1 MLMTN
6 EEHQG
11 FGSGLFTT
19 VLAVGHWVFG
29 VSLWGWSGLAMVIGT
44 RKGLPSFPEAP
55 SPKDM
60 PCDWWD
66 PERECKLRSV
76 KTGIHNR
83 DVRSNND
90 SLTSAHL

>member
-11 FGSGLFTT
+11 FGSGPFTI
-19 VLAVGHWVFG
+19 VLAVDHWVFG
-29 VSLWGWSGLAMVIGT
+29 VSMWGRGGLAMVIGT
-44 RKGLPSFPEAP
+44 RKGLPSFPEVLC
-55 SPKDM
+55 PKDM

-66 PERECKLRSV
+66 PERECKLISV
-76 KTGIHNR
+76 KTGMHNR
-83 DVRSNND
+83 DVRSIND